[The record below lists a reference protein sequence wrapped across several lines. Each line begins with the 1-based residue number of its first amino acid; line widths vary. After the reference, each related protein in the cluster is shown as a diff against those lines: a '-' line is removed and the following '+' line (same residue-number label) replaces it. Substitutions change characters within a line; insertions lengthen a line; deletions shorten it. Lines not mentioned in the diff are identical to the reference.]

1 MQILYTTITVILQL
15 ALDIIILIAFNFIL
29 HLLIKGAITSEDY
42 LCNKIFKK
50 KSEPTGLELAQQ
62 KLEEHINKAHAVG
75 AYHLANR
82 YMEQLEVVK
91 AIKKAQDAKIKAE
104 KQSEWDNKAAQAL
117 DDVYD

>member
-1 MQILYTTITVILQL
+1 MQILCTVITVLIQIAIDCL
-15 ALDIIILIAFNFIL
+15 AVFAFDYMM
-29 HLLIKGAITSEDY
+29 HLLIKGNISDNY
-42 LCNKIFKK
+42 LFNKIFKK
-50 KSEPTGLELAQQ
+50 KSELTGLELAQQ

-82 YMEQLEVVK
+82 YMEQLNVVK

-117 DDVYD
+117 DAVYD

>member
-1 MQILYTTITVILQL
+1 MQILCTTITVILQL
-15 ALDIIILIAFNFIL
+15 ALDIIAVIACNYVL

-42 LCNKIFKK
+42 LCNKVFKK

-62 KLEEHINKAHAVG
+62 KLQKHITKAQAVG

-82 YMEQLEVVK
+82 YIEQLDVVN

-117 DDVYD
+117 DNIYD